1 MNDTFGWIRSAGVLG
16 NIVFMKTNGQKSS
29 LNEMRR
35 RAKILVGI
43 SICSL
48 IFLGMATFAQNG
60 KVIGMSSTKD
70 NFTSGYSNVNGIRM
84 YYEIHGE
91 GQPLVLIH
99 GGGSTIGTS
108 FGRLLPI
115 ISKQFKVIA
124 VEQQAHGRTEDR
136 DAPERFAQDAD
147 DVAALLHNLKI
158 AKAHVLGF
166 SNGGSTAMQIAY
178 RHPELVDRLIVASAF
193 YKREGLQPG
202 LLDNIR
208 NATFDVMPQVFKDE
222 FLKVNRDPKR
232 LRTMFEKDRNRMAT
246 FKDWSDDVL
255 FSIKS
260 RTLIITGD
268 HDVATPEHSVAMS
281 RLIPN
286 CRLLILP
293 AGHGQYIGAAESP
306 APEGNMLDLT
316 ADIISRFLREGS

>member
-1 MNDTFGWIRSAGVLG
+1 
-16 NIVFMKTNGQKSS
+16 MKTNGQKSS

-48 IFLGMATFAQNG
+48 IFLGMATSAQSG

-124 VEQQAHGRTEDR
+124 VACR
-136 DAPERFAQDAD
+136 
-147 DVAALLHNLKI
+147 
-158 AKAHVLGF
+158 
-166 SNGGSTAMQIAY
+166 
-178 RHPELVDRLIVASAF
+178 
-193 YKREGLQPG
+193 
-202 LLDNIR
+202 
-208 NATFDVMPQVFKDE
+208 
-222 FLKVNRDPKR
+222 
-232 LRTMFEKDRNRMAT
+232 RMAVQRIET
-246 FKDWSDDVL
+246 LPKVL
-255 FSIKS
+255 S
-260 RTLIITGD
+260 RMPTTLPPFYTI
-268 HDVATPEHSVAMS
+268 
-281 RLIPN
+281 
-286 CRLLILP
+286 
-293 AGHGQYIGAAESP
+293 
-306 APEGNMLDLT
+306 
-316 ADIISRFLREGS
+316 